1 MYRWQ
6 FNFDVNNDNT
16 IHTIHWKYEK
26 QTDDGVAH
34 IYGSCSDCDLNYNT
48 MTEQQCIDSVLRNL
62 GQTETDLQNKLT
74 TKLNGQIT
82 PQMTK
87 KEKSF

>member
-6 FNFDVNNDNT
+6 FNFDVNSDNT
-16 IHTIHWKYEK
+16 IHTIHWKY
-26 QTDDGVAH
+26 A
-34 IYGSCSDCDLNYNT
+34 
-48 MTEQQCIDSVLRNL
+48 NL

-74 TKLNGQIT
+74 TKLNEQIN

-87 KEKSF
+87 KEKTF